1 VTTDLAAEKPLLE
14 LRNIEASYGPFRSLF
29 GVSFAIQERG
39 VTALLGS
46 NGSGKTTVVRIC
58 SGLLHPTGGQLLYD
72 GNDVSQM
79 RAYKLARLGVVHA
92 PEGRSVFGTLTVEE
106 NLALTFRQVFGRR
119 GCREAIDRSYELF
132 PRLGERRRQIAGTLS
147 GGEQR
152 MLSLARVLV
161 RGPKLLITDELSLGL
176 APVIIDEVYATLATI
191 RASGTA
197 LLIVEQHIRQALTLA
212 DHVVVMAKG
221 RVSLS
226 GRTDE
231 LGDIAER
238 RRVVAAP
245 RIRGGRGQGAARSSH
260 GPLTDGYITEQ
271 GPLWVTVESE
281 SAVRSQNVCFPAFQT
296 PPSTTAEP
304 GFGKMPGVTLPEMTK
319 SALTDAVV
327 LLVQVT
333 ELTLMLVVAAAAALA
348 PKPFSNSAARA
359 GSLIPAM

>member
-1 VTTDLAAEKPLLE
+1 VTTERPAATPLLE

-29 GVSFAIQERG
+29 GVSFAIQEQG

-58 SGLLHPTGGQLLYD
+58 SGLLHPTGGQLLYAGD
-72 GNDVSQM
+72 DVSQM

-92 PEGRSVFGTLTVEE
+92 PEGRSVFATLSVEE

-119 GCREAIDRSYELF
+119 GCRESIDQSYELF
-132 PRLGERRRQIAGTLS
+132 PRLRERRRQLAGTLS

-161 RGPKLLITDELSLGL
+161 RAPKLLITDELSLGL
-176 APVIIDEVYATLATI
+176 APLIIDEVYETLATI
-191 RASGTA
+191 RGSGTA
-197 LLIVEQHIRQALTLA
+197 LLIVEQHIHQALTLA

-238 RRVVAAP
+238 IIPAVQGDHRVS
-245 RIRGGRGQGAARSSH
+245 GNG
-260 GPLTDGYITEQ
+260 
-271 GPLWVTVESE
+271 
-281 SAVRSQNVCFPAFQT
+281 
-296 PPSTTAEP
+296 
-304 GFGKMPGVTLPEMTK
+304 
-319 SALTDAVV
+319 
-327 LLVQVT
+327 
-333 ELTLMLVVAAAAALA
+333 
-348 PKPFSNSAARA
+348 A
-359 GSLIPAM
+359 GS